1 MENQVW
7 AKLQELV
14 ERVTTHSPFYRERLG
29 SRKVNSLEEF
39 YQIPYTDKADLRE
52 AYPLG
57 LMAVPQKQVVRIHS
71 SSGTTGKPVIIPY
84 TRRDVETWAMMF
96 SRCFAMA
103 GITDEDV
110 VQVTPGYGLWTAGIG
125 FQAGAEHLGA
135 MVIPMGPGNTEKQIQ
150 MLLDLKTTVL
160 CATAS
165 YALLLAEEVGRR
177 NLNEQIHLKRGIIG
191 SELWGDLMRG
201 RIAEELG
208 IELFDI
214 YGLTE
219 VYGPGIGV
227 DCSYHTGIHYW
238 DDQVYFDIID
248 PETGEPVPD
257 GQLGELVISTFH
269 KEAAPV
275 LRYRTHDITCL
286 IPGQCPCGSPHKR
299 IGRIMGRTD
308 DMIKVK
314 GVNIYPGQIT
324 DALRNIEGLSSE
336 YQVHIDHLEGKDQM
350 LLKVERKSQTNSK
363 ELEAALMHYF
373 KSKVGLTIKVE
384 TVEIGALPRSEKK
397 SQRVFDYR
405 QK

>member
-29 SRKVNSLEEF
+29 TRKVNSLEEF

-238 DDQVYFDIID
+238 DDQVYFEIID

-350 LLKVERKSQTNSK
+350 LLKVERKSQTDSK
-363 ELEAALMHYF
+363 ELEAALMRYF

-405 QK
+405 RK